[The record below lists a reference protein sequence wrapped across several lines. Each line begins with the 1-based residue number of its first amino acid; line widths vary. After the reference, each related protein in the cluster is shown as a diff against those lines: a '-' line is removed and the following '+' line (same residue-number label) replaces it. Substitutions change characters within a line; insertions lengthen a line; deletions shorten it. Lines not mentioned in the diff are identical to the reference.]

1 MLNQNNTYFCL
12 LLLQQQT
19 NLQNELNKFISLIT
33 IFDSCLEP
41 LEFGNNFIV
50 VNPNLNYIAS
60 ALADAKNTNKKLID
74 ELKEYLKMLVNLS
87 LSSKSKN

>member
-19 NLQNELNKFISLIT
+19 ILQNELNKFSSLIT

-41 LEFGNNFIV
+41 LDFGNNFMV
-50 VNPNLNYIAS
+50 VNPNLNYIAA

-74 ELKEYLKMLVNLS
+74 ELKEYLKLLVNLS